1 VTLIEHEIDE
11 TGRFTGARRQV
22 LGQVPLQVPRASA
35 GGIAYLTGTVQMS
48 VFAGTR
54 EGGVGSPITMRQVA
68 SATSGLGVLM
78 ASDGSA
84 YILMRTTEA
93 PGEASSLTVSAL
105 PVAGGPE
112 RIIATGIRGAIDRSR
127 TVDGTALVV
136 LQREGKNARILQFHL
151 ATGQSS
157 DLGMLG
163 DSTVVDAL
171 EVMRDGSLIWE
182 AGGTTSWL
190 RIRNPAG
197 EIRTVPAPQTSI
209 EQLEDSPWGHGTVGW
224 GWNYPAGDSLVIFH
238 LPTGAREAQR
248 LVTRVFEGVGGMRWL
263 ENGSIEVLI
272 AETAATTALYTLEPS
287 TGQLER
293 RGTFPIPFTT
303 SISFSNDGRHMAAFV
318 APPTRDVWVARW
330 D

>member
-1 VTLIEHEIDE
+1 
-11 TGRFTGARRQV
+11 
-22 LGQVPLQVPRASA
+22 
-35 GGIAYLTGTVQMS
+35 
-48 VFAGTR
+48 
-54 EGGVGSPITMRQVA
+54 
-68 SATSGLGVLM
+68 M

-84 YILMRTTEA
+84 YILMRRTDA
-93 PGEASSLTVSAL
+93 PGGASTLNVSAL
-105 PVAGGPE
+105 PVTGGPE
-112 RIIATGIRGAIDRSR
+112 RIIATGIRDVLDRSR

-136 LQREGKNARILQFHL
+136 LQRDGKNARILQLHL

-157 DLGMLG
+157 ELGMLG
-163 DSTVVDAL
+163 DTTVVDAL

-182 AGGTTSWL
+182 AGDSASLL
-190 RIRNPAG
+190 RIRSPGGA
-197 EIRTVPAPQTSI
+197 IRSVRAPQTSA
-209 EQLEDSPWGHGTVGW
+209 EQMEDSPWGHGTVGW

-238 LPTGAREAQR
+238 LPPGASEARR

-263 ENGSIEVLI
+263 PDGSLELLI
-272 AETAATTALYTLEPS
+272 AETTATTALYTLDPR

-303 SISFSNDGRHMAAFV
+303 AISFSNDGRHMAAFV